1 MKLYDVTQAPNPRR
15 VRVFLAE
22 KGIEVPMVQVDMSRG
37 EHKTPEFL
45 AKNPS
50 GKVPV
55 LELDD
60 GTCIGESVAIC
71 RYFEALQPEPR
82 LFGTTPAEIGR
93 IDMVNRQ
100 LEFELLG
107 PIGQAWVNGPIVAK
121 MAPGRFEQIPAVKA
135 AGERGARAFYKRI
148 DRELAKQRFMAG
160 NAYSI
165 ADITALCVIDFAT
178 RLVEL
183 KPDADLA
190 NLWRWHA
197 EVSGRPSASA

>member
-22 KGIEVPMVQVDMSRG
+22 KGIEVPLVQVNMQQG

-71 RYFEALQPEPR
+71 RYFEALQPEPS
-82 LFGTTPAEIGR
+82 LFGRTPAEIGR

-107 PIGQAWVNGPIVAK
+107 PIGQAWVNGPIVAR
-121 MAPGRFEQIPAVKA
+121 MAAGRFTQIPEAKA
-135 AGERGARAFYKRI
+135 LGEKAARAFYQRL
-148 DRELAKQRFMAG
+148 DRQLAAQPFMAG
-160 NAYSI
+160 DDFSI
-165 ADITALCVIDFAT
+165 ADITALCVIDFASK
-178 RLVEL
+178 LVNLE
-183 KPDADLA
+183 PDRALA
-190 NLWRWHA
+190 NLWRWHDA
-197 EVSGRPSASA
+197 VSSRPSASA

>member
-22 KGIEVPMVQVDMSRG
+22 KGIDVPLVQVNMQQG

-71 RYFEALQPEPR
+71 RYFEALQPEPS
-82 LFGTTPAEIGR
+82 LFGRTPAEIGR

-107 PIGQAWVNGPIVAK
+107 PIGQAWVNGPIVAR
-121 MAPGRFEQIPAVKA
+121 MAAGRFTQIPEAKA
-135 AGERGARAFYKRI
+135 LGEKAARAFYQRL
-148 DRELAKQRFMAG
+148 DRQLAAQPFMAG
-160 NAYSI
+160 DAFSV
-165 ADITALCVIDFAT
+165 ADITALCVIDFASK
-178 RLVEL
+178 LVNLE
-183 KPDADLA
+183 PDRALA
-190 NLWRWHA
+190 NLWRWHDA
-197 EVSGRPSASA
+197 VSSRPSASA

>member
-22 KGIEVPMVQVDMSRG
+22 KGIEVPMVQVDMSKG

-45 AKNPS
+45 TMNPS

-60 GTCIGESVAIC
+60 GTCIGESVSIC
-71 RYFEALQPEPR
+71 RYFEAVQPEPA

-93 IDMVNRQ
+93 IDMFNRQ

-107 PIGQAWVNGPIVAK
+107 PVGQAWVNGPVVARI
-121 MAPGRFEQIPAVKA
+121 AAGRFEQIPAA
-135 AGERGARAFYKRI
+135 RTLGEKGARAFYRRL
-148 DRELAKQRFMAG
+148 DQTLQEQPYMAG
-160 NAYSI
+160 DAFSI
-165 ADITALCVIDFAT
+165 ADISALCIIDFA
-178 RLVEL
+178 RALVDL
-183 KPDADLA
+183 KPDPELA
-190 NLWRWHA
+190 ALWRWHGSVA
-197 EVSGRPSASA
+197 ARPSALA

>member
-22 KGIEVPMVQVDMSRG
+22 KGIDVPMVQVDMSRG

-45 AKNPS
+45 ARNPS

-60 GTCIGESVAIC
+60 GSCIGESVAIC
-71 RYFEALQPEPR
+71 RYFEAIQPEPP
-82 LFGTTPAEIGR
+82 LFGATPYEIGR
-93 IDMVNRQ
+93 VDMVNRQ

-121 MAPGRFEQIPAVKA
+121 MAPGRFEQIPAAKT
-135 AGERGARAFYKRI
+135 AGERGARNFYKRI
-148 DRELAKQRFMAG
+148 DGELAQRRFMAG
-160 NAYSI
+160 DTYSI

-183 KPDADLA
+183 KPADELT

-197 EVSGRPSASA
+197 EVSARPSAGA